1 MGFKRSVCGKFLLAY
16 VFITT
21 GMAVNVLQL
30 MTSPLGWLGLRHQ
43 KREIVAK
50 LTYLHWILIPA
61 IAQWWSDIEVSV
73 TSHPDDA
80 AKFGKENAIVLLNHK
95 CQLDWV
101 ITWVVA
107 NCFGVM
113 QQIKAVAKKS
123 LMYIPIVGWAFWFN
137 DFVLIRRNLEAD
149 RPIFKKSFEL
159 FSSITSKFWLLTF
172 LEGTRFT
179 TEKHRLG
186 VKYALENGLEPLK
199 HHLVPRTKG
208 FALMTQ
214 GLRDTVP
221 AVYDA
226 TLCFRDQQNPTLVD
240 YVSGGSYHADIII
253 RRIPMECIPADEL
266 ACSEFVHNVFKEKD
280 DFVEFHQKNNA
291 FPINTTILEGYVT
304 KKLHKSRIAFYV
316 GLAWSFLQ
324 IVPLLYFILLGL
336 FTGTWL
342 QIIFTVTIIATK
354 SVSGRPLLSTSS
366 SVGKRTT
373 SQTNRRTFMTSLP
386 SRNVLLFLILLAA
399 LVTATIVIVIVMTSS
414 EHPMSSSLTNDECEV
429 FKTVPIDSTANG
441 HVSCSG
447 TLQVSEGCV
456 SETVGAWTVFYNV
469 SQDWNRSLTYIP
481 KEIHSFSSIVV
492 SPPYK
497 LSPQVC
503 SLQLSCSFASA
514 SKLRAFLVDGNVTKP
529 IVMSEDQCHYGY
541 TEDMQFLSSHSSL
554 RVIVVS
560 NSKIELGGSSAT
572 VGFKRPGA

>member
-342 QIIFTVTIIATK
+342 QIIFTVTIIATSK
-354 SVSGRPLLSTSS
+354 LMFLSLVIFCQYILARLKRSNTTGSDIFPVVCRGKMGLVFSLLSTH
-366 SVGKRTT
+366 
-373 SQTNRRTFMTSLP
+373 
-386 SRNVLLFLILLAA
+386 
-399 LVTATIVIVIVMTSS
+399 LV
-414 EHPMSSSLTNDECEV
+414 
-429 FKTVPIDSTANG
+429 
-441 HVSCSG
+441 
-447 TLQVSEGCV
+447 
-456 SETVGAWTVFYNV
+456 Y
-469 SQDWNRSLTYIP
+469 
-481 KEIHSFSSIVV
+481 
-492 SPPYK
+492 
-497 LSPQVC
+497 
-503 SLQLSCSFASA
+503 
-514 SKLRAFLVDGNVTKP
+514 
-529 IVMSEDQCHYGY
+529 
-541 TEDMQFLSSHSSL
+541 
-554 RVIVVS
+554 
-560 NSKIELGGSSAT
+560 
-572 VGFKRPGA
+572 